1 MPKLKR
7 RADGRYVKT
16 FTDPKTGKRKCFY
29 GQTEREVNRKILEY
43 QAKQE
48 AGRTFREVAD
58 EWWDFAE
65 SELAVQSVNGYDVAR
80 RRALEF
86 FGEDILIKDITALQI
101 SKYLGSLA
109 SQGFGYKTV
118 AKAKLIVNLIF
129 KHAIVCGDV
138 DINRCSDVPMP
149 RGLQKSTRSAAT
161 HDEEQAIMNMDDEWI
176 VPFIALMS
184 GLRKGEILALQWKDI
199 DFENNLIS
207 VTKSVAHDGNTP
219 FIKQTK
225 TEAGERRVPLLKPLR
240 DRLEAIEDKTP
251 EHFIVSIDG
260 GKSPLTKKV
269 YQTKYKQFKKR
280 NNITATAHPLRHS
293 FATLAVENEVP
304 LKSLQGLMGHAQ
316 ASTTI
321 NIYAHVRDKAIS
333 EAAEILNNSPDFK
346 TVK

>member
-1 MPKLKR
+1 MPKLKK

-16 FTDPKTGKRKCFY
+16 FVDPVTGKRKSFY
-29 GQTEREVNRKILEY
+29 GKSEREINRKILEY
-43 QAKQE
+43 QAKKE
-48 AGRTFREVAD
+48 TGRTFKEVAD
-58 EWWDFAE
+58 EWWEMAE
-65 SELAVQSVNGYDVAR
+65 PDLAVQSVRGYDVAR

-86 FGEDILIKDITALQI
+86 FGEDVFIKDITALQI
-101 SKYLGSLA
+101 SKYISSLA

-129 KHAIVCGDV
+129 KHAVVYGDV
-138 DINRCSDVPMP
+138 DINRCSDVSVP
-149 RGLQKSTRSAAT
+149 RNLPKTTRSAAT
-161 HDEEQAIMNMDDEWI
+161 HDDEQAIMNADDEWI

-199 DFENNLIS
+199 DFDNNLIS
-207 VTKSVAHDGNTP
+207 VTKSVGHNGNTP
-219 FIKQTK
+219 FVKETK

-240 DRLEAIEDKTP
+240 DRLEAIADKTP
-251 EHFIVSIDG
+251 EHYIASTDG
-260 GKSPLTKKV
+260 GKSPLTAKV
-269 YQTKYKQFKKR
+269 YETRYKRYKER
-280 NNITATAHPLRHS
+280 NNISATAHPLRHS
-293 FATLAVENEVP
+293 FATLAIENEVP

-321 NIYAHVRDKAIS
+321 DIYAHVRDKAIA